1 MPEPTSNRSSTAW
14 TKKILDMPNDSIQKT
29 LFVAIALCLVCSVM
43 VSGAAVLLKPTQ
55 VANQALDVKKNILDA
70 AGLLREGANIEEAF
84 QQIQIRIVD
93 LDSGEY
99 ADDIDAASYD
109 ARAASKDPALSEPVP
124 ADQDIAKIKRQ
135 AQYAKV
141 YRVEENG
148 ELKTLILPV
157 HGYGLWSTMYAFLA
171 LEPDL
176 NTIKDF
182 KFYEQA
188 ETAGLGSEVA
198 NPDWQALW
206 KGKKIFD
213 EQGQVN
219 IEVIKGSVD
228 SGSPNAKYEV
238 DGLAGST
245 LTSRGVTNLL
255 HYWLGKNGF
264 GPYLNRLRQER
275 G

>member
-1 MPEPTSNRSSTAW
+1 
-14 TKKILDMPNDSIQKT
+14 MPNDSIQKT